1 MNKTDLKLYAITDR
15 QWLHGARLSEH
26 VKLAI
31 EGGAT
36 MIQIRDKDIL
46 STDSDA
52 GLKDEYNEALEIKR
66 ICHEHKVPLIINDNV
81 QFAIDIDAD
90 GVHLGQDDMNPAEA
104 RKLLGTDKIIGVTA
118 KTVEQAKRAEAD
130 GADYLGSGAVFGST
144 TKLNAKPM
152 TKELLREITAA
163 VDIPVVAIG
172 GINADNAVTLK
183 DTGIAGIAVVG
194 AIFAS
199 ADIKA
204 AAKKYPYMD
213 VDRVGIYGCSAGG
226 QESTAAVLQ
235 YPEFYKAAYSACGC
249 HDNRMDK
256 IWWNE
261 QWMGYPVDSSYIAC
275 SNVEMAHKLSVPLML
290 VVGEMDDNVDPA
302 STMQVVNA
310 LIKANKDFD
319 LLVIP
324 GARHTMGDAYG
335 EHKRYDFFVEHLM
348 KKFPPQWSEFEDKD
362 AQAKK

>member
-1 MNKTDLKLYAITDR
+1 MNKNDLKLYAITDR
-15 QWLHGARLSEH
+15 QWLRGASLSEH

-46 STDSDA
+46 STDCSA
-52 GLKDEYNEALEIKR
+52 GLKDEYSEALEIKR

-81 QFAIDIDAD
+81 QFAIDIAAD

-118 KTVEQAKRAEAD
+118 KTVEQAKKAQAD

-172 GINADNAVTLK
+172 GINADNAATLK
-183 DTGIAGIAVVG
+183 GTGIAGIAVVG

-204 AAKKYPYMD
+204 AA
-213 VDRVGIYGCSAGG
+213 RELAEIC
-226 QESTAAVLQ
+226 
-235 YPEFYKAAYSACGC
+235 
-249 HDNRMDK
+249 DN
-256 IWWNE
+256 
-261 QWMGYPVDSSYIAC
+261 
-275 SNVEMAHKLSVPLML
+275 ML
-290 VVGEMDDNVDPA
+290 
-302 STMQVVNA
+302 
-310 LIKANKDFD
+310 
-319 LLVIP
+319 
-324 GARHTMGDAYG
+324 
-335 EHKRYDFFVEHLM
+335 
-348 KKFPPQWSEFEDKD
+348 
-362 AQAKK
+362 

>member
-15 QWLHGARLSEH
+15 QWLHGASLSEH

-52 GLKDEYNEALEIKR
+52 GLKDEYNEALEIK
-66 ICHEHKVPLIINDNV
+66 VPLIINDNV

-104 RKLLGTDKIIGVTA
+104 RKLLGADKIIGVTA
-118 KTVEQAKRAEAD
+118 KTVEQAKKAQAD

-172 GINADNAVTLK
+172 GINADNAFTLK
-183 DTGIAGIAVVG
+183 GTGIAGIAVVG

-199 ADIKA
+199 EDIKA
-204 AAKKYPYMD
+204 AAKELAE
-213 VDRVGIYGCSAGG
+213 IC
-226 QESTAAVLQ
+226 
-235 YPEFYKAAYSACGC
+235 
-249 HDNRMDK
+249 DN
-256 IWWNE
+256 
-261 QWMGYPVDSSYIAC
+261 
-275 SNVEMAHKLSVPLML
+275 ML
-290 VVGEMDDNVDPA
+290 
-302 STMQVVNA
+302 
-310 LIKANKDFD
+310 
-319 LLVIP
+319 
-324 GARHTMGDAYG
+324 
-335 EHKRYDFFVEHLM
+335 
-348 KKFPPQWSEFEDKD
+348 
-362 AQAKK
+362 

>member
-15 QWLHGARLSEH
+15 QWLHKARLSEH

-66 ICHEHKVPLIINDNV
+66 ICHEQKVPLIINDNV

-152 TKELLREITAA
+152 TKDLLREITEA
-163 VDIPVVAIG
+163 VNIPVVAIG
-172 GINADNAVTLK
+172 GINADNASTLNG
-183 DTGIAGIAVVG
+183 TGIAGIAVVG

-199 ADIKA
+199 ADIKGA
-204 AAKKYPYMD
+204 ARELAE
-213 VDRVGIYGCSAGG
+213 IC
-226 QESTAAVLQ
+226 
-235 YPEFYKAAYSACGC
+235 
-249 HDNRMDK
+249 DK
-256 IWWNE
+256 
-261 QWMGYPVDSSYIAC
+261 
-275 SNVEMAHKLSVPLML
+275 ML
-290 VVGEMDDNVDPA
+290 
-302 STMQVVNA
+302 
-310 LIKANKDFD
+310 
-319 LLVIP
+319 
-324 GARHTMGDAYG
+324 
-335 EHKRYDFFVEHLM
+335 
-348 KKFPPQWSEFEDKD
+348 
-362 AQAKK
+362 

>member
-1 MNKTDLKLYAITDR
+1 MNETDLKLYAITDR
-15 QWLHGARLSEH
+15 QWLHEARLSEH

-52 GLKDEYNEALEIKR
+52 GLKDEYSEALEIKR

-81 QFAIDIDAD
+81 QFAIDIAAD

-172 GINADNAVTLK
+172 GINADNTVTLK
-183 DTGIAGIAVVG
+183 GTGIAGIAVVG

-204 AAKKYPYMD
+204 AAKELA
-213 VDRVGIYGCSAGG
+213 GIC
-226 QESTAAVLQ
+226 
-235 YPEFYKAAYSACGC
+235 
-249 HDNRMDK
+249 DK
-256 IWWNE
+256 I
-261 QWMGYPVDSSYIAC
+261 
-275 SNVEMAHKLSVPLML
+275 L
-290 VVGEMDDNVDPA
+290 
-302 STMQVVNA
+302 
-310 LIKANKDFD
+310 
-319 LLVIP
+319 
-324 GARHTMGDAYG
+324 
-335 EHKRYDFFVEHLM
+335 
-348 KKFPPQWSEFEDKD
+348 
-362 AQAKK
+362 

>member
-15 QWLHGARLSEH
+15 QWLQGARLSEH

-46 STDSDA
+46 STASDA
-52 GLKDEYNEALEIKR
+52 GLKDEYSEALEIKK

-172 GINADNAVTLK
+172 GINADNAATLK

-199 ADIKA
+199 KDIKA
-204 AAKKYPYMD
+204 AA
-213 VDRVGIYGCSAGG
+213 RELSEIC
-226 QESTAAVLQ
+226 
-235 YPEFYKAAYSACGC
+235 
-249 HDNRMDK
+249 DN
-256 IWWNE
+256 
-261 QWMGYPVDSSYIAC
+261 
-275 SNVEMAHKLSVPLML
+275 ML
-290 VVGEMDDNVDPA
+290 
-302 STMQVVNA
+302 
-310 LIKANKDFD
+310 
-319 LLVIP
+319 
-324 GARHTMGDAYG
+324 
-335 EHKRYDFFVEHLM
+335 
-348 KKFPPQWSEFEDKD
+348 
-362 AQAKK
+362 

>member
-15 QWLHGARLSEH
+15 QWLQGARLSEH

-46 STDSDA
+46 STASDA
-52 GLKDEYNEALEIKR
+52 GLKDEYSEALEIKK

-118 KTVEQAKRAEAD
+118 KTVEQAKKAQAD

-172 GINADNAVTLK
+172 GINADNAATLK
-183 DTGIAGIAVVG
+183 GTGIAGIAVVG

-199 ADIKA
+199 EDIKA
-204 AAKKYPYMD
+204 AAKELAE
-213 VDRVGIYGCSAGG
+213 IC
-226 QESTAAVLQ
+226 
-235 YPEFYKAAYSACGC
+235 
-249 HDNRMDK
+249 DK
-256 IWWNE
+256 I
-261 QWMGYPVDSSYIAC
+261 
-275 SNVEMAHKLSVPLML
+275 L
-290 VVGEMDDNVDPA
+290 
-302 STMQVVNA
+302 
-310 LIKANKDFD
+310 
-319 LLVIP
+319 
-324 GARHTMGDAYG
+324 
-335 EHKRYDFFVEHLM
+335 
-348 KKFPPQWSEFEDKD
+348 
-362 AQAKK
+362 

>member
-15 QWLHGARLSEH
+15 QWLYGARLSEH

-52 GLKDEYNEALEIKR
+52 GLKDEYSEALEIKR

-118 KTVEQAKRAEAD
+118 KTVEQAKKAQAD

-152 TKELLREITAA
+152 TKKLLREITAA

-172 GINADNAVTLK
+172 GINADNASTLK
-183 DTGIAGIAVVG
+183 GTGIAGIAVVG

-204 AAKKYPYMD
+204 AA
-213 VDRVGIYGCSAGG
+213 RELAEIC
-226 QESTAAVLQ
+226 
-235 YPEFYKAAYSACGC
+235 
-249 HDNRMDK
+249 DN
-256 IWWNE
+256 
-261 QWMGYPVDSSYIAC
+261 
-275 SNVEMAHKLSVPLML
+275 ML
-290 VVGEMDDNVDPA
+290 
-302 STMQVVNA
+302 
-310 LIKANKDFD
+310 
-319 LLVIP
+319 
-324 GARHTMGDAYG
+324 
-335 EHKRYDFFVEHLM
+335 
-348 KKFPPQWSEFEDKD
+348 
-362 AQAKK
+362 

>member
-15 QWLHGARLSEH
+15 QWLQGARLSEH

-52 GLKDEYNEALEIKR
+52 GLKDEYSEALEIKR

-118 KTVEQAKRAEAD
+118 KTVEQAKKAQAD

-172 GINADNAVTLK
+172 GINADNAATLK
-183 DTGIAGIAVVG
+183 GTGIAGIAVVG

-204 AAKKYPYMD
+204 AA
-213 VDRVGIYGCSAGG
+213 RELAEIC
-226 QESTAAVLQ
+226 
-235 YPEFYKAAYSACGC
+235 
-249 HDNRMDK
+249 DN
-256 IWWNE
+256 
-261 QWMGYPVDSSYIAC
+261 
-275 SNVEMAHKLSVPLML
+275 ML
-290 VVGEMDDNVDPA
+290 
-302 STMQVVNA
+302 
-310 LIKANKDFD
+310 
-319 LLVIP
+319 
-324 GARHTMGDAYG
+324 
-335 EHKRYDFFVEHLM
+335 
-348 KKFPPQWSEFEDKD
+348 
-362 AQAKK
+362 

>member
-15 QWLHGARLSEH
+15 QWLHKARLSEH

-52 GLKDEYNEALEIKR
+52 GLKDEYSEALEIKR

-152 TKELLREITAA
+152 TKDLLREITEA
-163 VDIPVVAIG
+163 VNIPVVAIG
-172 GINADNAVTLK
+172 GINADNASTLNG
-183 DTGIAGIAVVG
+183 TGIAGIAVVG

-199 ADIKA
+199 ADIRA
-204 AAKKYPYMD
+204 AA
-213 VDRVGIYGCSAGG
+213 RELAEIC
-226 QESTAAVLQ
+226 
-235 YPEFYKAAYSACGC
+235 
-249 HDNRMDK
+249 DK
-256 IWWNE
+256 I
-261 QWMGYPVDSSYIAC
+261 
-275 SNVEMAHKLSVPLML
+275 L
-290 VVGEMDDNVDPA
+290 
-302 STMQVVNA
+302 
-310 LIKANKDFD
+310 
-319 LLVIP
+319 
-324 GARHTMGDAYG
+324 
-335 EHKRYDFFVEHLM
+335 
-348 KKFPPQWSEFEDKD
+348 
-362 AQAKK
+362 

>member
-15 QWLHGARLSEH
+15 QWLYGARLSEH

-52 GLKDEYNEALEIKR
+52 GLKDEYSEALEIKR

-172 GINADNAVTLK
+172 GINADNAVSLEG
-183 DTGIAGIAVVG
+183 TGIAGIAVVG

-204 AAKKYPYMD
+204 AA
-213 VDRVGIYGCSAGG
+213 RELAEIC
-226 QESTAAVLQ
+226 
-235 YPEFYKAAYSACGC
+235 
-249 HDNRMDK
+249 DK
-256 IWWNE
+256 
-261 QWMGYPVDSSYIAC
+261 
-275 SNVEMAHKLSVPLML
+275 ML
-290 VVGEMDDNVDPA
+290 
-302 STMQVVNA
+302 
-310 LIKANKDFD
+310 
-319 LLVIP
+319 
-324 GARHTMGDAYG
+324 
-335 EHKRYDFFVEHLM
+335 
-348 KKFPPQWSEFEDKD
+348 
-362 AQAKK
+362 

>member
-1 MNKTDLKLYAITDR
+1 MNKNDLKLYAITDR

-66 ICHEHKVPLIINDNV
+66 ICHEHNVPLIINDNV
-81 QFAIDIDAD
+81 PFAIDIAAD

-144 TKLNAKPM
+144 TKL
-152 TKELLREITAA
+152 TEA

-172 GINADNAVTLK
+172 GINADNAVTLEG
-183 DTGIAGIAVVG
+183 TGIAGIAVVG

-204 AAKKYPYMD
+204 AA
-213 VDRVGIYGCSAGG
+213 RELAEIC
-226 QESTAAVLQ
+226 
-235 YPEFYKAAYSACGC
+235 
-249 HDNRMDK
+249 DK
-256 IWWNE
+256 I
-261 QWMGYPVDSSYIAC
+261 Q
-275 SNVEMAHKLSVPLML
+275 
-290 VVGEMDDNVDPA
+290 
-302 STMQVVNA
+302 
-310 LIKANKDFD
+310 
-319 LLVIP
+319 
-324 GARHTMGDAYG
+324 
-335 EHKRYDFFVEHLM
+335 
-348 KKFPPQWSEFEDKD
+348 
-362 AQAKK
+362 

>member
-15 QWLHGARLSEH
+15 QWLQGARLSEH

-52 GLKDEYNEALEIKR
+52 GLKDEYSEALEIKR

-118 KTVEQAKRAEAD
+118 KTVEQAKKAQAD

-152 TKELLREITAA
+152 TKELLSEITAA

-172 GINADNAVTLK
+172 GISADNAATLK
-183 DTGIAGIAVVG
+183 GTGIAGIAVVG

-199 ADIKA
+199 EDIKA
-204 AAKKYPYMD
+204 AA
-213 VDRVGIYGCSAGG
+213 RELSEIC
-226 QESTAAVLQ
+226 
-235 YPEFYKAAYSACGC
+235 
-249 HDNRMDK
+249 DN
-256 IWWNE
+256 
-261 QWMGYPVDSSYIAC
+261 
-275 SNVEMAHKLSVPLML
+275 ML
-290 VVGEMDDNVDPA
+290 
-302 STMQVVNA
+302 
-310 LIKANKDFD
+310 
-319 LLVIP
+319 
-324 GARHTMGDAYG
+324 
-335 EHKRYDFFVEHLM
+335 
-348 KKFPPQWSEFEDKD
+348 
-362 AQAKK
+362 

>member
-15 QWLHGARLSEH
+15 QWLHKARLSEH

-104 RKLLGTDKIIGVTA
+104 RKLLGADKIIGVTA

-152 TKELLREITAA
+152 TKELLRE
-163 VDIPVVAIG
+163 
-172 GINADNAVTLK
+172 
-183 DTGIAGIAVVG
+183 
-194 AIFAS
+194 
-199 ADIKA
+199 
-204 AAKKYPYMD
+204 M
-213 VDRVGIYGCSAGG
+213 
-226 QESTAAVLQ
+226 Q
-235 YPEFYKAAYSACGC
+235 
-249 HDNRMDK
+249 
-256 IWWNE
+256 
-261 QWMGYPVDSSYIAC
+261 
-275 SNVEMAHKLSVPLML
+275 
-290 VVGEMDDNVDPA
+290 
-302 STMQVVNA
+302 TMQS
-310 LIKANKDFD
+310 
-319 LLVIP
+319 
-324 GARHTMGDAYG
+324 R
-335 EHKRYDFFVEHLM
+335 
-348 KKFPPQWSEFEDKD
+348 
-362 AQAKK
+362 

>member
-15 QWLHGARLSEH
+15 QWLQGARLSEH

-46 STDSDA
+46 STASDA
-52 GLKDEYNEALEIKR
+52 GLKDEYSEALEIKK

-118 KTVEQAKRAEAD
+118 TTVQQAKKAQAD

-172 GINADNAVTLK
+172 GINADNAATLK
-183 DTGIAGIAVVG
+183 GTGIAGIAVVG

-199 ADIKA
+199 EDIKA
-204 AAKKYPYMD
+204 AA
-213 VDRVGIYGCSAGG
+213 R
-226 QESTAAVLQ
+226 
-235 YPEFYKAAYSACGC
+235 
-249 HDNRMDK
+249 
-256 IWWNE
+256 
-261 QWMGYPVDSSYIAC
+261 
-275 SNVEMAHKLSVPLML
+275 KLSEICDNML
-290 VVGEMDDNVDPA
+290 
-302 STMQVVNA
+302 
-310 LIKANKDFD
+310 
-319 LLVIP
+319 
-324 GARHTMGDAYG
+324 
-335 EHKRYDFFVEHLM
+335 
-348 KKFPPQWSEFEDKD
+348 
-362 AQAKK
+362 

>member
-1 MNKTDLKLYAITDR
+1 
-15 QWLHGARLSEH
+15 
-26 VKLAI
+26 
-31 EGGAT
+31 

-81 QFAIDIDAD
+81 QFAIDIAAD

-118 KTVEQAKRAEAD
+118 KTVEQAKRAD

-152 TKELLREITAA
+152 TKELLREITEA

-183 DTGIAGIAVVG
+183 GTGIAGIAVVG

-204 AAKKYPYMD
+204 AA
-213 VDRVGIYGCSAGG
+213 RELAEIC
-226 QESTAAVLQ
+226 
-235 YPEFYKAAYSACGC
+235 
-249 HDNRMDK
+249 DK
-256 IWWNE
+256 I
-261 QWMGYPVDSSYIAC
+261 Q
-275 SNVEMAHKLSVPLML
+275 
-290 VVGEMDDNVDPA
+290 
-302 STMQVVNA
+302 
-310 LIKANKDFD
+310 
-319 LLVIP
+319 
-324 GARHTMGDAYG
+324 
-335 EHKRYDFFVEHLM
+335 
-348 KKFPPQWSEFEDKD
+348 
-362 AQAKK
+362 

>member
-15 QWLHGARLSEH
+15 QWLHGARRSEH

-52 GLKDEYNEALEIKR
+52 GLKDEYSEALEIKR

-130 GADYLGSGAVFGST
+130 GAVFGST

-172 GINADNAVTLK
+172 DINADNAVTLEG
-183 DTGIAGIAVVG
+183 TGIAGIAVVG

-199 ADIKA
+199 ADIMA
-204 AAKKYPYMD
+204 AAKELAE
-213 VDRVGIYGCSAGG
+213 IC
-226 QESTAAVLQ
+226 
-235 YPEFYKAAYSACGC
+235 
-249 HDNRMDK
+249 DK
-256 IWWNE
+256 I
-261 QWMGYPVDSSYIAC
+261 
-275 SNVEMAHKLSVPLML
+275 L
-290 VVGEMDDNVDPA
+290 
-302 STMQVVNA
+302 
-310 LIKANKDFD
+310 
-319 LLVIP
+319 
-324 GARHTMGDAYG
+324 
-335 EHKRYDFFVEHLM
+335 
-348 KKFPPQWSEFEDKD
+348 
-362 AQAKK
+362 

>member
-1 MNKTDLKLYAITDR
+1 MNKNDLKLYAITDR
-15 QWLHGARLSEH
+15 QWLRGASLSEH

-52 GLKDEYNEALEIKR
+52 GLKDEYSEALEIKR

-104 RKLLGTDKIIGVTA
+104 RKLLGADKIIGVTA
-118 KTVEQAKRAEAD
+118 KTVEQAKKAQAD

-172 GINADNAVTLK
+172 GINADNASTLK
-183 DTGIAGIAVVG
+183 GTGIAGIAVVG

-204 AAKKYPYMD
+204 AA
-213 VDRVGIYGCSAGG
+213 RELAEIC
-226 QESTAAVLQ
+226 
-235 YPEFYKAAYSACGC
+235 
-249 HDNRMDK
+249 DN
-256 IWWNE
+256 
-261 QWMGYPVDSSYIAC
+261 
-275 SNVEMAHKLSVPLML
+275 ML
-290 VVGEMDDNVDPA
+290 
-302 STMQVVNA
+302 
-310 LIKANKDFD
+310 
-319 LLVIP
+319 
-324 GARHTMGDAYG
+324 
-335 EHKRYDFFVEHLM
+335 
-348 KKFPPQWSEFEDKD
+348 
-362 AQAKK
+362 

>member
-15 QWLHGARLSEH
+15 QWLHGASLSEH

-52 GLKDEYNEALEIKR
+52 GLKDEYSEALEIKR

-118 KTVEQAKRAEAD
+118 KTVEQAKKAQAD

-152 TKELLREITAA
+152 TKELLSEITAA

-172 GINADNAVTLK
+172 GINADNASTLK
-183 DTGIAGIAVVG
+183 GTGIAGIAVVG

-199 ADIKA
+199 EDIKA
-204 AAKKYPYMD
+204 AAKALAE
-213 VDRVGIYGCSAGG
+213 IC
-226 QESTAAVLQ
+226 
-235 YPEFYKAAYSACGC
+235 
-249 HDNRMDK
+249 DN
-256 IWWNE
+256 
-261 QWMGYPVDSSYIAC
+261 
-275 SNVEMAHKLSVPLML
+275 ML
-290 VVGEMDDNVDPA
+290 
-302 STMQVVNA
+302 
-310 LIKANKDFD
+310 
-319 LLVIP
+319 
-324 GARHTMGDAYG
+324 
-335 EHKRYDFFVEHLM
+335 
-348 KKFPPQWSEFEDKD
+348 
-362 AQAKK
+362 

>member
-15 QWLHGARLSEH
+15 QWLQGARLSEH

-46 STDSDA
+46 STASDA
-52 GLKDEYNEALEIKR
+52 GLKDEYSEALEIKK

-118 KTVEQAKRAEAD
+118 KTVEQAKKAQAD

-172 GINADNAVTLK
+172 GINADNAATLK
-183 DTGIAGIAVVG
+183 GTGIAGIAVVG

-199 ADIKA
+199 EDIKDA
-204 AAKKYPYMD
+204 A
-213 VDRVGIYGCSAGG
+213 R
-226 QESTAAVLQ
+226 
-235 YPEFYKAAYSACGC
+235 
-249 HDNRMDK
+249 
-256 IWWNE
+256 
-261 QWMGYPVDSSYIAC
+261 
-275 SNVEMAHKLSVPLML
+275 KLSEICDNML
-290 VVGEMDDNVDPA
+290 
-302 STMQVVNA
+302 
-310 LIKANKDFD
+310 
-319 LLVIP
+319 
-324 GARHTMGDAYG
+324 
-335 EHKRYDFFVEHLM
+335 
-348 KKFPPQWSEFEDKD
+348 
-362 AQAKK
+362 

>member
-15 QWLHGARLSEH
+15 QWLRGARLSEH

-52 GLKDEYNEALEIKR
+52 GLKDEYSEALEIKR

-118 KTVEQAKRAEAD
+118 KTVEQAKKAQAD

-172 GINADNAVTLK
+172 GINADNASTLK
-183 DTGIAGIAVVG
+183 GTGITGIAVVG

-204 AAKKYPYMD
+204 AAKELAE
-213 VDRVGIYGCSAGG
+213 IC
-226 QESTAAVLQ
+226 
-235 YPEFYKAAYSACGC
+235 
-249 HDNRMDK
+249 DN
-256 IWWNE
+256 
-261 QWMGYPVDSSYIAC
+261 
-275 SNVEMAHKLSVPLML
+275 ML
-290 VVGEMDDNVDPA
+290 
-302 STMQVVNA
+302 
-310 LIKANKDFD
+310 
-319 LLVIP
+319 
-324 GARHTMGDAYG
+324 
-335 EHKRYDFFVEHLM
+335 
-348 KKFPPQWSEFEDKD
+348 
-362 AQAKK
+362 

>member
-1 MNKTDLKLYAITDR
+1 MNKNDLKLYAITDR
-15 QWLHGARLSEH
+15 QWLRGASLSEH

-52 GLKDEYNEALEIKR
+52 GLKDEYSEALEIKR

-118 KTVEQAKRAEAD
+118 KTVEQAKKAQAD

-172 GINADNAVTLK
+172 GINADNAATLK
-183 DTGIAGIAVVG
+183 GTGIAGIAVVG

-204 AAKKYPYMD
+204 AARKLAE
-213 VDRVGIYGCSAGG
+213 IC
-226 QESTAAVLQ
+226 
-235 YPEFYKAAYSACGC
+235 
-249 HDNRMDK
+249 DN
-256 IWWNE
+256 
-261 QWMGYPVDSSYIAC
+261 
-275 SNVEMAHKLSVPLML
+275 ML
-290 VVGEMDDNVDPA
+290 
-302 STMQVVNA
+302 
-310 LIKANKDFD
+310 
-319 LLVIP
+319 
-324 GARHTMGDAYG
+324 
-335 EHKRYDFFVEHLM
+335 
-348 KKFPPQWSEFEDKD
+348 
-362 AQAKK
+362 

>member
-15 QWLHGARLSEH
+15 QWLQGARLSEH

-46 STDSDA
+46 STASDA
-52 GLKDEYNEALEIKR
+52 GLKDEYSEALEIKK

-81 QFAIDIDAD
+81 QFAIDIAAD

-118 KTVEQAKRAEAD
+118 KTVEQAKKAQAD

-172 GINADNAVTLK
+172 GINADNASTLK
-183 DTGIAGIAVVG
+183 GTGIAGIAVVG

-204 AAKKYPYMD
+204 AA
-213 VDRVGIYGCSAGG
+213 RELAEIC
-226 QESTAAVLQ
+226 
-235 YPEFYKAAYSACGC
+235 
-249 HDNRMDK
+249 DN
-256 IWWNE
+256 
-261 QWMGYPVDSSYIAC
+261 
-275 SNVEMAHKLSVPLML
+275 ML
-290 VVGEMDDNVDPA
+290 
-302 STMQVVNA
+302 
-310 LIKANKDFD
+310 
-319 LLVIP
+319 
-324 GARHTMGDAYG
+324 
-335 EHKRYDFFVEHLM
+335 
-348 KKFPPQWSEFEDKD
+348 
-362 AQAKK
+362 

>member
-118 KTVEQAKRAEAD
+118 KTVEQAKAAEA
-130 GADYLGSGAVFGST
+130 GGPIIWAWGHVSHRYQIGYLPGNGGDL
-144 TKLNAKPM
+144 KGHMPGG
-152 TKELLREITAA
+152 
-163 VDIPVVAIG
+163 DIPVVAIG
-172 GINADNAVTLK
+172 GIRADRIQPLK
-183 DTGIAGIAVVG
+183 GTGPTECRGQRHFGQPDIEAAARRLKETAEMYLGRHRRRKTVLTIAG
-194 AIFAS
+194 S
-199 ADIKA
+199 
-204 AAKKYPYMD
+204 
-213 VDRVGIYGCSAGG
+213 
-226 QESTAAVLQ
+226 
-235 YPEFYKAAYSACGC
+235 
-249 HDNRMDK
+249 
-256 IWWNE
+256 
-261 QWMGYPVDSSYIAC
+261 DSS
-275 SNVEMAHKLSVPLML
+275 
-290 VVGEMDDNVDPA
+290 G
-302 STMQVVNA
+302 
-310 LIKANKDFD
+310 
-319 LLVIP
+319 
-324 GARHTMGDAYG
+324 GAGSRQT
-335 EHKRYDFFVEHLM
+335 
-348 KKFPPQWSEFEDKD
+348 
-362 AQAKK
+362 

>member
-15 QWLHGARLSEH
+15 QWLQGARLSEH

-52 GLKDEYNEALEIKR
+52 GLKDEYSEAFEIKR

-118 KTVEQAKRAEAD
+118 KTVEQAKKAQAD

-172 GINADNAVTLK
+172 GINADNASTLK
-183 DTGIAGIAVVG
+183 GTGITGIAVVG

-204 AAKKYPYMD
+204 AAKELAE
-213 VDRVGIYGCSAGG
+213 IC
-226 QESTAAVLQ
+226 
-235 YPEFYKAAYSACGC
+235 
-249 HDNRMDK
+249 DN
-256 IWWNE
+256 
-261 QWMGYPVDSSYIAC
+261 
-275 SNVEMAHKLSVPLML
+275 ML
-290 VVGEMDDNVDPA
+290 
-302 STMQVVNA
+302 
-310 LIKANKDFD
+310 
-319 LLVIP
+319 
-324 GARHTMGDAYG
+324 
-335 EHKRYDFFVEHLM
+335 
-348 KKFPPQWSEFEDKD
+348 
-362 AQAKK
+362 

>member
-15 QWLHGARLSEH
+15 QWLHKARLSEH

-52 GLKDEYNEALEIKR
+52 GLKDEYSEALEIKR

-152 TKELLREITAA
+152 TKELLREITEA

-172 GINADNAVTLK
+172 GINADNASTLK
-183 DTGIAGIAVVG
+183 GTGIAGIAVVG

-204 AAKKYPYMD
+204 AA
-213 VDRVGIYGCSAGG
+213 RELAEIC
-226 QESTAAVLQ
+226 
-235 YPEFYKAAYSACGC
+235 
-249 HDNRMDK
+249 DN
-256 IWWNE
+256 
-261 QWMGYPVDSSYIAC
+261 
-275 SNVEMAHKLSVPLML
+275 ML
-290 VVGEMDDNVDPA
+290 
-302 STMQVVNA
+302 
-310 LIKANKDFD
+310 
-319 LLVIP
+319 
-324 GARHTMGDAYG
+324 
-335 EHKRYDFFVEHLM
+335 
-348 KKFPPQWSEFEDKD
+348 
-362 AQAKK
+362 

>member
-15 QWLHGARLSEH
+15 QWLLGARLSEH

-52 GLKDEYNEALEIKR
+52 GLKDEYSEALEIKR

-118 KTVEQAKRAEAD
+118 KTMEQAKRAEAD

-172 GINADNAVTLK
+172 GINADNAATLK
-183 DTGIAGIAVVG
+183 GTGIAGIAVVG

-199 ADIKA
+199 EDIKA
-204 AAKKYPYMD
+204 AA
-213 VDRVGIYGCSAGG
+213 RELSEIC
-226 QESTAAVLQ
+226 
-235 YPEFYKAAYSACGC
+235 
-249 HDNRMDK
+249 DN
-256 IWWNE
+256 
-261 QWMGYPVDSSYIAC
+261 
-275 SNVEMAHKLSVPLML
+275 ML
-290 VVGEMDDNVDPA
+290 
-302 STMQVVNA
+302 
-310 LIKANKDFD
+310 
-319 LLVIP
+319 
-324 GARHTMGDAYG
+324 
-335 EHKRYDFFVEHLM
+335 
-348 KKFPPQWSEFEDKD
+348 
-362 AQAKK
+362 

>member
-1 MNKTDLKLYAITDR
+1 MNKNDLKLYAITDR
-15 QWLHGARLSEH
+15 QWLRGASLSEH

-52 GLKDEYNEALEIKR
+52 GLKDEYSEALEIKR

-118 KTVEQAKRAEAD
+118 KTVEQAKKAQAD

-172 GINADNAVTLK
+172 GINADNAATLK
-183 DTGIAGIAVVG
+183 GTGIAGIAVVG

-204 AAKKYPYMD
+204 AA
-213 VDRVGIYGCSAGG
+213 RELAEIC
-226 QESTAAVLQ
+226 
-235 YPEFYKAAYSACGC
+235 
-249 HDNRMDK
+249 DN
-256 IWWNE
+256 
-261 QWMGYPVDSSYIAC
+261 
-275 SNVEMAHKLSVPLML
+275 ML
-290 VVGEMDDNVDPA
+290 
-302 STMQVVNA
+302 
-310 LIKANKDFD
+310 
-319 LLVIP
+319 
-324 GARHTMGDAYG
+324 
-335 EHKRYDFFVEHLM
+335 
-348 KKFPPQWSEFEDKD
+348 
-362 AQAKK
+362 